1 MDALDDFWES
11 SAHKRDESVWLEK
24 EKGLR
29 CEQCCKLF
37 KRAQD
42 LKTHK
47 NTASRCKWKE
57 AGRAGT
63 RAERAVR
70 RNRAAEQLSKDGFVC
85 VGEEEL
91 ETVFG
96 FKYLGSEYA
105 ADGDARH
112 PVEARMQLAATAYRR
127 LGKLWSSKT
136 VSIQLKLRIYK
147 ATVIAVLT
155 HGFESWNLH
164 PKICKYL
171 DNWNARRLAFITGR
185 EIRDENSAPT
195 FVLSSWLQARR
206 LKWAGALLNA
216 EDTFLPARVAK
227 EELKRYCTAGNTQDD
242 YGLFKGIPK
251 GSYKEILELATLHK
265 EH

>member
-1 MDALDDFWES
+1 MLTANMEDPGDKMICDALLRQAEANLRQAEANLRQAAANEGTS
-11 SAHKRDESVWLEK
+11 SAIKLFTQRLLCRESVAAVEPDRLE
-24 EKGLR
+24 
-29 CEQCCKLF
+29 
-37 KRAQD
+37 A
-42 LKTHK
+42 
-47 NTASRCKWKE
+47 W
-57 AGRAGT
+57 
-63 RAERAVR
+63 
-70 RNRAAEQLSKDGFVC
+70 
-85 VGEEEL
+85 
-91 ETVFG
+91 
-96 FKYLGSEYA
+96 YA

-195 FVLSSWLQARR
+195 FELPSWLQARR
-206 LKWAGALLNA
+206 LKWAGELLNA
-216 EDTFLPARVAK
+216 ADTFLPARVAK
-227 EELKRYCTAGNTQDD
+227 EELKRYCTPGNTQDD

-251 GSYKEILELATLHK
+251 ASYKEILDLATQHK
-265 EH
+265 GLWNDIVNKIYPIRKRKREKQ